1 MTALLLDVG
10 NSRLKWGVLDDDTIR
25 RTGHIA
31 HDRIRERGLHEL
43 TSKLPRR
50 VDAVFASNVAGTS
63 FATRLSG
70 VVGLQDRKS
79 VV

>member
-10 NSRLKWGVLDDDTIR
+10 NSRLKWGVLDDDNIR

-31 HDRIRERGLHEL
+31 HESIRERGLQEL

-50 VDAVFASNVAGTS
+50 VDADFPRAERGPKNHKFRVSSREMF
-63 FATRLSG
+63 
-70 VVGLQDRKS
+70 
-79 VV
+79 